1 MKFDIAYNKY
11 LRESNYAGSG
21 GAFGD
26 TSSPYNDGDNR
37 PVVPADIVLGK
48 KKKKKKKKMEEDQIA
63 HTKGPV
69 QTRSKI
75 ERVFGHI

>member
-1 MKFDIAYNKY
+1 MKFDKAYNKY
-11 LRESNYAGSG
+11 LRESNYAGDG
-21 GAFGD
+21 GVFGKPFKH
-26 TSSPYNDGDNR
+26 TDGDNR
-37 PVVPADIVLGK
+37 PIAPADIVLGK
-48 KKKKKKKKMEEDQIA
+48 KKKRKRKKKVDEDQVA